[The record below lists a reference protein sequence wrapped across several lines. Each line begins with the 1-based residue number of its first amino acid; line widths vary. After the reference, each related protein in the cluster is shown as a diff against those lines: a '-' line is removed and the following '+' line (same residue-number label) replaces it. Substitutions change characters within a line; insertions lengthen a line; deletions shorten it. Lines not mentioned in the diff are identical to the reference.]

1 MKSLIRTILKVVVDG
16 KEVKVY
22 YKKDDDSIKFLKARL
37 ADVKLS
43 DKSEVHFKENEDPV
57 DNENEIHIVDKIYC
71 QENHMLFK

>member
-1 MKSLIRTILKVVVDG
+1 MKSLIRTILKIVVDG

-71 QENHMLFK
+71 QEYQMQFK